1 MLTVCGRGTHLGEG
15 RGVQAVLA
23 GDLEADGVAGG
34 GVPGGLS
41 TGLDLSVD
49 AVVVR
54 GGEEGQVVAGGD
66 GSGVLGNAVADG
78 SGVLGDG
85 GLVDVV
91 ATLGTDQE
99 ALVAE
104 DGVEVGGGA
113 VQQVEEGAGV
123 QVGLL
128 EVQVELGTL
137 GLLGGLVLGQDLGL
151 ETLGNVVVQLKLG
164 VEGVGGGPSLGEGKA
179 WAGTNH

>member
-1 MLTVCGRGTHLGEG
+1 MARTNLSEG

-23 GDLEADGVAGG
+23 GDLETDGVAGG
-34 GVPGGLS
+34 GVPRGLG

-49 AVVVR
+49 AVVVA

-91 ATLGTDQE
+91 TTLSTNKE

-104 DGVEVGGGA
+104 NGVEVGSGA
-113 VQQVEEGAGV
+113 VEEIEESTGV

-128 EVQVELGTL
+128 EVQVELGAL
-137 GLLGGLVLGQDLGL
+137 GLLGGLVLGEDLSL
-151 ETLGNVVVQLKLG
+151 EALGNVVVELELG
-164 VEGVGGGPSLGEGKA
+164 VESVGSGPSLGEGEA
-179 WAGTNH
+179 WSE